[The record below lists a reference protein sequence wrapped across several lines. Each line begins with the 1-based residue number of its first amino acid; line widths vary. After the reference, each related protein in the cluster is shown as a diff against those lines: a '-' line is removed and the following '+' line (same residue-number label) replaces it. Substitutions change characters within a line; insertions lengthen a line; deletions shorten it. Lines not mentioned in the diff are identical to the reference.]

1 VIPKTE
7 RGVYTEDM
15 RRFDYTFLS
24 ENNISGSLFPI
35 YERIISGCTLFDLY
49 KKGEDRI
56 LLEIAR
62 RERVLSASAFCGRCS
77 LNIKQKRF
85 SSIVSR
91 SLDPACDDERSLTLY
106 LSAYDSI
113 REMKASGPGN
123 EMEALNLL
131 VPEGEEIPREA
142 EDAFVSA
149 LNGGVEPLLLIPSFV
164 LDCILSSPSL
174 ERHAGLLMLF
184 LLSSSGRD
192 GIWYSSLERVLQK
205 KSHDFEEV
213 IVLSSVRW
221 EENRNDYMPF
231 VRVFLETVAEV
242 YSDVAQLM
250 KRVKSTEPKPSLV
263 LSVLAESRK
272 PLMKSEIEYL
282 LPHVS
287 GITVTRALE
296 RLTLSG
302 LVARTEKGYVS
313 VRGECD

>member
-1 VIPKTE
+1 M
-7 RGVYTEDM
+7 DM

-35 YERIISGCTLFDLY
+35 YERIVSGCTLFDLY
-49 KKGEDRI
+49 KKGEERI
-56 LLEIAR
+56 LMEIAR
-62 RERVLSASAFCGRCS
+62 RERTLSASAFCGRCS

-85 SSIVSR
+85 SYIVSR
-91 SLDPACDDERSLTLY
+91 SLNPVGDDEKELVLY

-113 REMKASGPGN
+113 RKMKTIGPKD
-123 EMEALNLL
+123 EIEALNLL

-149 LNGGVEPLLLIPSFV
+149 LNGGVDPFLLIPSFV
-164 LDCILSSPSL
+164 LDCILSNPSM

-192 GIWYSSLERVLQK
+192 GVWYSSLERVLQK
-205 KSHDFEEV
+205 KSHDFEES

-242 YSDVAQLM
+242 YSNVAALM

-263 LSVLAESRK
+263 LSTLVESRE
-272 PLMKSEIEYL
+272 PLMKSEIGYL

-302 LVARTEKGYVS
+302 MVAKTEKGYVF
-313 VRGECD
+313 RE